1 MAVVSRTIS
10 PPQQQTSTS
19 VAVRFGPF
27 LLIAVTAL
35 VIVGLLRVVQTSQAT
50 TAGFAVQVLQ
60 QDKLEVETALRQLE
74 ADVALLSSLER
85 IEREAQR
92 LGLAPP
98 SAQASVRVNV
108 ALPAANALP
117 TRFVPEEDAEE
128 SAGSGATSW
137 WRSLLKPLPFN

>member
-1 MAVVSRTIS
+1 MAVISRTIS

-19 VAVRFGPF
+19 IAVRLGPF
-27 LLIAVTAL
+27 LLIAVAAL

-50 TAGFAVQVLQ
+50 TAGFAVQALQ

-85 IEREAQR
+85 IEREALR

-98 SAQASVRVNV
+98 SVQASVRVNV
-108 ALPAANALP
+108 ALPATNALP
-117 TRFVPEEDAEE
+117 TRFAAEEAEE
-128 SAGSGATSW
+128 STGSGATSW

>member
-19 VAVRFGPF
+19 IAVRFGPF
-27 LLIAVTAL
+27 LLIAVAAL

-60 QDKLEVETALRQLE
+60 QEKLEVETALRQLE

-85 IEREAQR
+85 IEREALR
-92 LGLAPP
+92 LGMGPP
-98 SAQASVRVNV
+98 AAQASVRVNV

-117 TRFVPEEDAEE
+117 TRFAPEEGAEE
-128 SAGSGATSW
+128 SADSGATSW
-137 WRSLLKPLPFN
+137 WRILLKPLPFN

>member
-19 VAVRFGPF
+19 IAVRFGPF
-27 LLIAVTAL
+27 LLIAVAAL

-74 ADVALLSSLER
+74 ADVGLLSSLER
-85 IEREAQR
+85 IEREALR
-92 LGLAPP
+92 LGLAP
-98 SAQASVRVNV
+98 AAEQASVRVNV
-108 ALPAANALP
+108 AMPAANGLP
-117 TRFVPEEDAEE
+117 TRFAPEDAEE
-128 SAGSGATSW
+128 GTDSGARSW

>member
-1 MAVVSRTIS
+1 MAVINRAIS
-10 PPQQQTSTS
+10 PAQQQVSI
-19 VAVRFGPF
+19 AVRFGPI
-27 LLIAVTAL
+27 LLIAVAAL

-50 TAGFAVQVLQ
+50 TAGFAVQALQ
-60 QDKLEVETALRQLE
+60 QDKLGLETALRQLE

-98 SAQASVRVNV
+98 AEQASVRVNV
-108 ALPAANALP
+108 APPEASTLP
-117 TRFVPEEDAEE
+117 TRFLPEDAEE
-128 SAGSGATSW
+128 STGSGSTSW

>member
-1 MAVVSRTIS
+1 MAVISRTIS
-10 PPQQQTSTS
+10 PHQQQASI
-19 VAVRFGPF
+19 AVRFGPL
-27 LLIAVTAL
+27 LLIAVAAL

-50 TAGFAVQVLQ
+50 TAGFAVQALQ

-98 SAQASVRVNV
+98 AEQASVRVNA
-108 ALPAANALP
+108 ALPAANMLP
-117 TRFVPEEDAEE
+117 TRFAPEEDAEE

>member
-19 VAVRFGPF
+19 IAVRFGPF
-27 LLIAVTAL
+27 LLIAVAAL

-50 TAGFAVQVLQ
+50 TAGFAVQALQ

-74 ADVALLSSLER
+74 ADVGLLSSLER
-85 IEREAQR
+85 IEREALR
-92 LGLAPP
+92 LGLAP
-98 SAQASVRVNV
+98 AAEQASVRVNV

-117 TRFVPEEDAEE
+117 TRFAPEEDAEDGPH
-128 SAGSGATSW
+128 AGDEPDAGDVPVGC
-137 WRSLLKPLPFN
+137 RS

>member
-10 PPQQQTSTS
+10 PPQQQTSI
-19 VAVRFGPF
+19 AVRFRPF
-27 LLIAVTAL
+27 LLIAVAAL
-35 VIVGLLRVVQTSQAT
+35 VTVGLLRVVQTSQAT
-50 TAGFAVQVLQ
+50 TAGFAVQALQ

-98 SAQASVRVNV
+98 AAQASVRVNV

-117 TRFVPEEDAEE
+117 TRFAPEDAEE
-128 SAGSGATSW
+128 TAGSGATSW